1 MEQPT
6 NPSDQST
13 SGFLLAPGVFVSEGD
28 IEFSFVKSS
37 GPGGQ
42 NVNKVATGV
51 QLRFN
56 VSGSKSLPDYIKN
69 RILNRN
75 DNRLTK
81 EGELII
87 NADRFRTQEMNR
99 KDAKERLLEIILS
112 ATRTPKKRIKTKPT
126 KSSKKKRLDK
136 KTKHGLLKKS
146 RSNKDLLY

>member
-1 MEQPT
+1 MKIKIT
-6 NPSDQST
+6 NSISLENDEIEERFVT
-13 SGFLLAPGVFVSEGD
+13 SRGS
-28 IEFSFVKSS
+28 
-37 GPGGQ
+37 GGQ

-56 VSGSKSLPDYIKN
+56 VSSSKSLPDYIKN

-75 DNRLTK
+75 DTRLTK

-87 NADRFRTQEMNR
+87 NADRYRTQEMNR
-99 KDAKERLLEIILS
+99 RDARERLLEIILS

-146 RSNKDLLY
+146 RSNKHLLD

>member
-1 MEQPT
+1 MKIKIT
-6 NPSDQST
+6 NSISLENDEIEERFVT
-13 SGFLLAPGVFVSEGD
+13 SRDS
-28 IEFSFVKSS
+28 
-37 GPGGQ
+37 GGQ
-42 NVNKVATGV
+42 NINKVATGV

-87 NADRFRTQEMNR
+87 NADRFRTQEINR

>member
-1 MEQPT
+1 MKTKIT
-6 NPSDQST
+6 NSISLENDEIEERFVT
-13 SGFLLAPGVFVSEGD
+13 SRGS
-28 IEFSFVKSS
+28 
-37 GPGGQ
+37 GGQ

-56 VSGSKSLPDYIKN
+56 VSSSKSLPDYIKN

-87 NADRFRTQEMNR
+87 NADRHRTQEMNR
-99 KDAKERLLEIILS
+99 RDAKERLLEIILS

-146 RSNKDLLY
+146 RSNKHLLD

>member
-1 MEQPT
+1 MKINIT
-6 NPSDQST
+6 NSISLETNEIEERFVT
-13 SGFLLAPGVFVSEGD
+13 SRGSE
-28 IEFSFVKSS
+28 
-37 GPGGQ
+37 GQ

-56 VSGSKSLPDYIKN
+56 VSSSKSLPDYIKN
-69 RILNRN
+69 RLLNRN

-81 EGELII
+81 EGVLII
-87 NADRFRTQEMNR
+87 NADRHRTQEMNR
-99 KDAKERLLEIILS
+99 KDAKERLLRIILS

-146 RSNKDLLY
+146 RSNKHLLD